1 MVDVSCTTI
10 IGEVNPKSMANLY
23 QSANTG
29 SCQARARRNS
39 DNDGMSPSPLPSPN
53 ALPGAAAT
61 HPVPASC
68 TDLFVSF
75 TLIALQG
82 FGGVLAVIQ
91 REMVERKRWLSNE
104 EFIEEWSV
112 AQILPGPNVC
122 NLALMIGQ
130 RHFGLAGAMSAL
142 AGLLAAPL
150 VVVLALALVYARFAD
165 VPQVQG
171 ALRGMAAVAAGLV
184 AATGLKMS
192 AALGKNVLPLIVCIL
207 IAAVAF
213 VLLAWVRVPLAAV
226 VLGLGG
232 LGCVLAWRR
241 LTP

>member
-23 QSANTG
+23 QSANTR

-53 ALPGAAAT
+53 ALPVAAAA

>member
-1 MVDVSCTTI
+1 
-10 IGEVNPKSMANLY
+10 
-23 QSANTG
+23 
-29 SCQARARRNS
+29 
-39 DNDGMSPSPLPSPN
+39 MSPSPLPSPD
-53 ALPGAAAT
+53 APPGTAAIGQPA
-61 HPVPASC
+61 PASC

-91 REMVERKRWLSNE
+91 RELVERKRWLTDE

-122 NLALMIGQ
+122 NLAMVIGQ

-142 AGLLAAPL
+142 GGLLAAPL
-150 VVVLALALVYARFAD
+150 LVVLALALVYARFAD
-165 VPQVQG
+165 VPAVQG

-192 AALGKNVLPLIVCIL
+192 AALGKNVLPLVACVL
-207 IAAVAF
+207 IAALSF

-226 VLGLGG
+226 VFGLGG

-241 LTP
+241 LKP